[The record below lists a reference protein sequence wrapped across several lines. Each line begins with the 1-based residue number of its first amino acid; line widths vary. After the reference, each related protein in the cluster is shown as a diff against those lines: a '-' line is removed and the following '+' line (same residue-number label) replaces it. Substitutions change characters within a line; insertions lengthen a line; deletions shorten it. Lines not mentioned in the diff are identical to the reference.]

1 MIDCHLG
8 KGWFRV
14 IDEELVGAMIDV
26 PFPDDT
32 YEEAKEKFEALIAWH
47 VQIAKD
53 MENIV
58 S

>member
-47 VQIAKD
+47 VQLAKD
-53 MENIV
+53 MENWK
-58 S
+58 